1 MARNALLPGVADE
14 REMLRLMGEY
24 GPSLV
29 GMCTLLL
36 RDAYLAQ
43 DVVQETFI
51 RAWQKGKLRH
61 ETEKA
66 WLSRVAVNLC
76 RDEYRSRWFRHV
88 DRRIT
93 PEELSIPADA
103 PKLDS
108 GLLESVHR
116 LPARER
122 EVIVMH
128 YWNDMSP
135 EDIASTLGIDRATVF
150 RRLARGRNKL
160 KIELEGGSEHD

>member
-1 MARNALLPGVADE
+1 MASNAREPGSSDE
-14 REMLRLMGEY
+14 QEMLRLMGAY

-36 RDAYLAQ
+36 HDPHLAQ

-51 RAWQKGKLRH
+51 RAWQKGLLRQ

-66 WLSRVAVNLC
+66 WLTRVAVNLC
-76 RDEYRSRWFRHV
+76 RDEYRSRWFRHT

-93 PEELSIPADA
+93 PEDMSLPADA
-103 PKLDS
+103 PQMDDD
-108 GLLESVHR
+108 LLERVHR

-128 YWNDMSP
+128 YWNDLSP
-135 EDIASTLGIDRATVF
+135 AEIAGMLNIDRATVF
-150 RRLARGRNKL
+150 RRLARGRKRL
-160 KIELEGGSEHD
+160 RIELEGGSES

>member
-1 MARNALLPGVADE
+1 MAQNALVPGMADE
-14 REMLRLMGEY
+14 MEMLRLMAEY

-36 RDAYLAQ
+36 KDAHLAQ

-51 RAWQKGKLRH
+51 RAWRKGRLLK

-66 WLSRVAVNLC
+66 WLTRVAVNLC

-93 PEELSIPADA
+93 PEDLSIPADA
-103 PKLDS
+103 PTEDSSLLDRVC
-108 GLLESVHR
+108 LLPR
-116 LPARER
+116 KER

-135 EDIASTLGIDRATVF
+135 EDIASALNIDRATVF
-150 RRLARGRNKL
+150 RRLQRGRKRL
-160 KIELEGGSEHD
+160 KIELEGGSEP

>member
-1 MARNALLPGVADE
+1 MADNATL
-14 REMLRLMGEY
+14 LRLMEEY

-36 RDAYLAQ
+36 RDAHLAQ
-43 DVVQETFI
+43 DVAQETFV
-51 RAWQKGKLRH
+51 RAWKQGNIRQ

-66 WLSRVAVNLC
+66 WLTRVAVNLC
-76 RDEYRSRWFRHV
+76 RDEQRSRWFRHV

-93 PEELSIPADA
+93 PEELPIQADA
-103 PKLDS
+103 PEPDS
-108 GLLESVHR
+108 GLLDSVRR

-128 YWNDMSP
+128 YWNDLSP
-135 EDIASTLGIDRATVF
+135 EEIARLLNINRATVF
-150 RRLARGRNKL
+150 RRLERGRKRI
-160 KIELEGGSEHD
+160 KIELEGGSDE

>member
-1 MARNALLPGVADE
+1 MADKAENGIPQE
-14 REMLRLMGEY
+14 EMFRLMEAY
-24 GPSLV
+24 SPSLV

-36 RDAYLAQ
+36 RDPDLAQ

-51 RAWQKGKLRH
+51 RAWQKGNIRR

-66 WLSRVAVNLC
+66 WLSRVALNLC

-88 DRRIT
+88 DRRFT
-93 PEELSIPADA
+93 PEDMPIPADA
-103 PKLDS
+103 PQMDSDLLD
-108 GLLESVHR
+108 SVHR

-135 EDIASTLGIDRATVF
+135 KEIAQMLKIDRATVF
-150 RRLARGRNKL
+150 RRLARARKRLKL
-160 KIELEGGSEHD
+160 ELEGGSGE

>member
-1 MARNALLPGVADE
+1 MAECTKAE
-14 REMLRLMGEY
+14 KEMRRLMDAY

-36 RDAYLAQ
+36 KDAHLAQ
-43 DVVQETFI
+43 DVTQETFI
-51 RAWQKGKLRH
+51 RAWRKGRLRR

-66 WLSRVAVNLC
+66 WLTRVAVNLC

-93 PEELSIPADA
+93 PEELPIPADA
-103 PKLDS
+103 PQDDGDLLDR
-108 GLLESVHR
+108 VHR

-128 YWNDMSP
+128 YWNEMSP
-135 EDIASTLGIDRATVF
+135 EEIATALNIDRATVF
-150 RRLARGRNKL
+150 RRLSRGRKRL
-160 KIELEGGSEHD
+160 KIELEGGSEP

>member
-1 MARNALLPGVADE
+1 MAECCTAE
-14 REMLRLMGEY
+14 QEMLRLMDTY

-36 RDAYLAQ
+36 KDAHLAQ

-51 RAWQKGKLRH
+51 RAWRKGRLRQ

-66 WLSRVAVNLC
+66 WLTRVALNLC
-76 RDEYRSRWFRHV
+76 RDEYRSRWHRHV

-93 PEELSIPADA
+93 PEELPIPADA
-103 PKLDS
+103 PAEDG
-108 GLLESVHR
+108 GLLDSVHR
-116 LPARER
+116 LPVRER

-135 EDIASTLGIDRATVF
+135 EEIATLLGVNRATVF
-150 RRLARGRNKL
+150 RRLSRGRKRL
-160 KIELEGGSEHD
+160 RIELEGGSEP

>member
-1 MARNALLPGVADE
+1 MAKNGCAAGIDE
-14 REMLRLMGEY
+14 REMLRLMTAHG
-24 GPSLV
+24 SRLV

-36 RDAYLAQ
+36 RDADLAQ

-51 RAWQKGKLRH
+51 RAWRKGDLHR
-61 ETEKA
+61 ETERA
-66 WLSRVAVNLC
+66 WLTRVAVNLC
-76 RDEYRSRWFRHV
+76 RDEYRSRWRRHV

-93 PEELSIPADA
+93 PEDLPIPADA
-103 PKLDS
+103 PQDDGDLLDR
-108 GLLESVHR
+108 VHR

-135 EDIASTLGIDRATVF
+135 EEIAKLLNINRATVF
-150 RRLARGRNKL
+150 RRLSRGRKRL
-160 KIELEGGSEHD
+160 KIELEGGSER

>member
-1 MARNALLPGVADE
+1 MAEYMNPE
-14 REMLRLMGEY
+14 QEMLRLMDAY

-36 RDAYLAQ
+36 KDAHLAQ
-43 DVVQETFI
+43 DVTQETFI
-51 RAWQKGKLRH
+51 RAWRKGKLRE

-66 WLSRVAVNLC
+66 WLTRVAVNLC

-93 PEELSIPADA
+93 PEELPIPADA
-103 PKLDS
+103 PTEDS
-108 GLLESVHR
+108 DLLERVHR

-122 EVIVMH
+122 EAIVMY

-135 EDIASTLGIDRATVF
+135 EEMAKALNIDRATVF
-150 RRLARGRNKL
+150 RRLQRGRKRL
-160 KIELEGGSEHD
+160 RIELEGGSEP